1 MARVWLILAVSV
13 LWLVSCSKHPEVDD
27 FKQIQLHWNAID
39 EAAEAVE
46 FKDKCVIE
54 ITSKVM
60 GDPVVLKSKLVEISY
75 EVFYQLDEKG
85 ALVFEGRC
93 GDTRFS
99 DLLEC
104 SWQSTCSG
112 GSVYRYLYSGSNR
125 PHCLVSAARREEF
138 L

>member
-1 MARVWLILAVSV
+1 MTRVWLILAVSV

-39 EAAEAVE
+39 EAAESVE

-60 GDPVVLKSKLVEISY
+60 SDPVVLKSKLVEISY

-104 SWQSTCSG
+104 FWQSTCSG
-112 GSVYRYLYSGSNR
+112 GSVSVVKFHNER
-125 PHCLVSAARREEF
+125 
-138 L
+138 

>member
-1 MARVWLILAVSV
+1 MARFCILLVSSV
-13 LWLVSCSKHPEVDD
+13 LWLVSCSKHPEEDA
-27 FKQIQLHWNAID
+27 FKQIQLHWNPVD
-39 EAAEAVE
+39 EAAEVSE
-46 FKDKCVIE
+46 QKDKCVID

-60 GDPVVLKSKLVEISY
+60 RDPVVLASKLVEISY

-112 GSVYRYLYSGSNR
+112 GSASVVKFHNER
-125 PHCLVSAARREEF
+125 
-138 L
+138 

>member
-1 MARVWLILAVSV
+1 MIRVWLILAVSV

-27 FKQIQLHWNAID
+27 FKQIQLHWNAVD
-39 EAAEAVE
+39 EAAESSE
-46 FKDKCVIE
+46 SKDKCVIE

-60 GDPVVLKSKLVEISY
+60 SDPVVLKSKLVEISY

-112 GSVYRYLYSGSNR
+112 GSASVVKFHNER
-125 PHCLVSAARREEF
+125 
-138 L
+138 

>member
-1 MARVWLILAVSV
+1 MIRIWLILAVSV

-39 EAAEAVE
+39 DAAEAVE

-112 GSVYRYLYSGSNR
+112 GSASVVKFHNER
-125 PHCLVSAARREEF
+125 
-138 L
+138 

>member
-1 MARVWLILAVSV
+1 MIRIWLILAVSV
-13 LWLVSCSKHPEVDD
+13 LWLVSCSKHPEVDG

-39 EAAEAVE
+39 DAAEAVE

-112 GSVYRYLYSGSNR
+112 GSASVVKFHNER
-125 PHCLVSAARREEF
+125 
-138 L
+138 

>member
-1 MARVWLILAVSV
+1 MTRVWLILAVSV

-112 GSVYRYLYSGSNR
+112 GSASVVKFHNER
-125 PHCLVSAARREEF
+125 
-138 L
+138 

>member
-1 MARVWLILAVSV
+1 MIRIWLILAVSV

-27 FKQIQLHWNAID
+27 FKQIQLHWNAVD
-39 EAAEAVE
+39 EAAESSE
-46 FKDKCVIE
+46 SKDKCVIE

-85 ALVFEGRC
+85 ALVFDGRC

-112 GSVYRYLYSGSNR
+112 GSASVVKFHNER
-125 PHCLVSAARREEF
+125 
-138 L
+138 

>member
-1 MARVWLILAVSV
+1 MIRIWLILAVSV
-13 LWLVSCSKHPEVDD
+13 LWLVSCTKHPEVDD

-39 EAAEAVE
+39 DAAESSE

-54 ITSKVM
+54 ITSKIM
-60 GDPVVLKSKLVEISY
+60 SDPVVLKSKLVEISY

-85 ALVFEGRC
+85 GLVFEGRC

-112 GSVYRYLYSGSNR
+112 GSASVVKFHNER
-125 PHCLVSAARREEF
+125 
-138 L
+138 

>member
-1 MARVWLILAVSV
+1 MIRVWLILAVSV

-27 FKQIQLHWNAID
+27 FKQIQLHWNAIND
-39 EAAEAVE
+39 AAEAVE

-112 GSVYRYLYSGSNR
+112 QQPTPKFFLRKLKAYS
-125 PHCLVSAARREEF
+125 LF
-138 L
+138 

>member
-13 LWLVSCSKHPEVDD
+13 LWLVSCSKHPEVDG

-39 EAAEAVE
+39 DAAESSE

-60 GDPVVLKSKLVEISY
+60 SDPVVLKSKLVEISY

-112 GSVYRYLYSGSNR
+112 GSASVVKFHNER
-125 PHCLVSAARREEF
+125 
-138 L
+138 

>member
-1 MARVWLILAVSV
+1 MIRVWLILAVSV
-13 LWLVSCSKHPEVDD
+13 LWLASCTKHPEVDD

-39 EAAEAVE
+39 EAAESSE

-60 GDPVVLKSKLVEISY
+60 SDPVVLKSKLVEISY
-75 EVFYQLDEKG
+75 EVFYQLDETG

-112 GSVYRYLYSGSNR
+112 GSASVVKFNNER
-125 PHCLVSAARREEF
+125 
-138 L
+138 

>member
-1 MARVWLILAVSV
+1 MFRVCIILVSSV
-13 LWLVSCSKHPEVDD
+13 LWLVSCSKHPEEES
-27 FKQIQLHWNAID
+27 FKQIQLHWNPVD
-39 EAAEAVE
+39 EAAESSE
-46 FKDKCVIE
+46 QKDKCVID

-60 GDPVVLKSKLVEISY
+60 RDPVVLASKLVEISY

-112 GSVYRYLYSGSNR
+112 GSASVVKFHNER
-125 PHCLVSAARREEF
+125 
-138 L
+138 

>member
-1 MARVWLILAVSV
+1 MIRIWLILAVSV
-13 LWLVSCSKHPEVDD
+13 LWLVSCTKHPEVDD

-39 EAAEAVE
+39 DAAESSE

-60 GDPVVLKSKLVEISY
+60 SDPVVLKSKLVEISY

-85 ALVFEGRC
+85 GLVFEGRC

-104 SWQSTCSG
+104 SWRSTCSG
-112 GSVYRYLYSGSNR
+112 GSASVVKFHNER
-125 PHCLVSAARREEF
+125 
-138 L
+138 

>member
-1 MARVWLILAVSV
+1 MIRIWLILAVSV
-13 LWLVSCSKHPEVDD
+13 LWLVSCSKHPEVDG

-39 EAAEAVE
+39 DAAESSK

-60 GDPVVLKSKLVEISY
+60 SDPVVLKSKLVEISY

-85 ALVFEGRC
+85 GLVFEGRC

-112 GSVYRYLYSGSNR
+112 GSASVVKFHNER
-125 PHCLVSAARREEF
+125 
-138 L
+138 

>member
-1 MARVWLILAVSV
+1 MTRVWLILAVSV

-39 EAAEAVE
+39 EVAEAVE

-112 GSVYRYLYSGSNR
+112 GSASVVKFHNER
-125 PHCLVSAARREEF
+125 
-138 L
+138 

>member
-1 MARVWLILAVSV
+1 MTRVWLILAVSV
-13 LWLVSCSKHPEVDD
+13 LWLVSCSKHPEVDG

-85 ALVFEGRC
+85 ALVFDGRC

-112 GSVYRYLYSGSNR
+112 GSASVVKFHNER
-125 PHCLVSAARREEF
+125 
-138 L
+138 

>member
-13 LWLVSCSKHPEVDD
+13 LWLVSCSKHPGVDD

-39 EAAEAVE
+39 DAAEAVE

-112 GSVYRYLYSGSNR
+112 GSASVVKFHNER
-125 PHCLVSAARREEF
+125 
-138 L
+138 

>member
-1 MARVWLILAVSV
+1 MIRIWLILAVSV
-13 LWLVSCSKHPEVDD
+13 LWLVSCTKHPEVDD

-39 EAAEAVE
+39 DAAESSM

-60 GDPVVLKSKLVEISY
+60 SDSVVLKSKLVEISY

-85 ALVFEGRC
+85 GLVFEGRC

-112 GSVYRYLYSGSNR
+112 GSASVVKFHNER
-125 PHCLVSAARREEF
+125 
-138 L
+138 

>member
-13 LWLVSCSKHPEVDD
+13 LWLVSCSKHPEVDG

-39 EAAEAVE
+39 DAAEAVE

-112 GSVYRYLYSGSNR
+112 GSASVVKFHNER
-125 PHCLVSAARREEF
+125 
-138 L
+138 

>member
-13 LWLVSCSKHPEVDD
+13 LWLVSCSKHPEVDG
-27 FKQIQLHWNAID
+27 FKQIQLHWNAVD
-39 EAAEAVE
+39 EAAESSE

-60 GDPVVLKSKLVEISY
+60 SDPVVLKSKLVEISY

-112 GSVYRYLYSGSNR
+112 GSASVVKFHNER
-125 PHCLVSAARREEF
+125 
-138 L
+138 

>member
-39 EAAEAVE
+39 EAAEVVE

-112 GSVYRYLYSGSNR
+112 GSASVVKFHNER
-125 PHCLVSAARREEF
+125 
-138 L
+138 

>member
-1 MARVWLILAVSV
+1 MIRIWLILAVSV

-27 FKQIQLHWNAID
+27 FKQIQLHWNAVD
-39 EAAEAVE
+39 EAAESSE
-46 FKDKCVIE
+46 SKDKCVIE

-60 GDPVVLKSKLVEISY
+60 SDAVVLKSKLVEISY

-112 GSVYRYLYSGSNR
+112 GSASVVKFHNER
-125 PHCLVSAARREEF
+125 
-138 L
+138 

>member
-1 MARVWLILAVSV
+1 MTRVWLILAVSV

-27 FKQIQLHWNAID
+27 FKQIQLHWNAVD
-39 EAAEAVE
+39 EAAESSE
-46 FKDKCVIE
+46 SKDKCVIE

-60 GDPVVLKSKLVEISY
+60 SDPVVLKSKLVEISY

-85 ALVFEGRC
+85 ALVFDGRC

-112 GSVYRYLYSGSNR
+112 GSASVVKFHNER
-125 PHCLVSAARREEF
+125 
-138 L
+138 

>member
-13 LWLVSCSKHPEVDD
+13 LWLVSCSKHPEVDG

-112 GSVYRYLYSGSNR
+112 GSASVVKFHNER
-125 PHCLVSAARREEF
+125 
-138 L
+138 

>member
-27 FKQIQLHWNAID
+27 FKQIQLHWNAVD

-60 GDPVVLKSKLVEISY
+60 SDPVVLKSKLVEISY

-112 GSVYRYLYSGSNR
+112 GSASVVKFHNER
-125 PHCLVSAARREEF
+125 
-138 L
+138 

>member
-1 MARVWLILAVSV
+1 MARIWLILAVSV
-13 LWLVSCSKHPEVDD
+13 LWLVSCSKHPEVDY

-85 ALVFEGRC
+85 VLVFNGLC

-104 SWQSTCSG
+104 SWQTTCTD
-112 GSVYRYLYSGSNR
+112 GSASVVKFHNER
-125 PHCLVSAARREEF
+125 
-138 L
+138 

>member
-1 MARVWLILAVSV
+1 MIRVWLILAVSV

-60 GDPVVLKSKLVEISY
+60 GNPVVLKSKLVEISY

-112 GSVYRYLYSGSNR
+112 GSASVVKFHNER
-125 PHCLVSAARREEF
+125 
-138 L
+138 